1 MGGNGGQLKDGVFAE
16 NALHEYRLIIDI
28 SSRTLWHF
36 VNVNGKTNQF
46 VAAPINS
53 SDHMLPKSI
62 NWSKWGNN
70 ENLEVTCGRNYSA
83 FMSSLIATFFLALFS
98 IHGAN
103 AVGTAFGYATAATGG
118 GSATPALPSSTSQ
131 LVSWLGDS
139 TTRVI
144 LLDKIYDFTD
154 AEGSVT
160 GSVCSPWSCS
170 PNPQQMIETS
180 AGSCKS
186 YTKTSATW
194 KKAATTRIVVG
205 SNKTLL
211 GKGSS
216 GEWKGLSLTNVK
228 NVIIQN
234 IHITDLNPKYVWG
247 GDAISVSGSTD
258 VWINHNYFQNVGRQF
273 IVSHF
278 EANTITISNNIF
290 HGSTTYSTGCDGHHY
305 WVFLFVGKDDKI
317 TLAKNYGRGPHIGGT
332 SGYSQLLHA
341 YNNYFVSITGHALD
355 AQTGSKT
362 IFEGNYFNSVKTPV
376 TTDTTGAAYV
386 PTTSTHASS
395 CGTYLSRSCYVNSF
409 LSSGSVSRADI
420 GAVPYFQSTSSVKSA
435 SIMDASQVSSYV
447 QSNAGLGK

>member
-1 MGGNGGQLKDGVFAE
+1 MSPLVGIFFAV
-16 NALHEYRLIIDI
+16 LLSIQKI
-28 SSRTLWHF
+28 S
-36 VNVNGKTNQF
+36 
-46 VAAPINS
+46 
-53 SDHMLPKSI
+53 
-62 NWSKWGNN
+62 
-70 ENLEVTCGRNYSA
+70 
-83 FMSSLIATFFLALFS
+83 
-98 IHGAN
+98 
-103 AVGTAFGYATAATGG
+103 AVGTAFGYAAAATGG
-118 GSATPALPSSTSQ
+118 GSAAPDVPSSNSE

-170 PNPQQMIETS
+170 PNPQQLIDSS
-180 AGSCKS
+180 AGGCENYSK
-186 YTKTSATW
+186 
-194 KKAATTRIVVG
+194 KKAATTGITVG

-216 GEWKGLSLTNVK
+216 GGIKGKGLAITNVK

-234 IHITDLNPKYVWG
+234 IRITDLNPKYVWG
-247 GDAISVSGSTD
+247 GDAIAISGSTN
-258 VWINHNYFQNVGRQF
+258 VWIDHNYFQNVGRQF
-273 IVSHF
+273 IVSHY
-278 EANTITISNNIF
+278 EANTITISNNVF

-317 TLAKNYGRGPHIGGT
+317 TLAKNYIYWTAGRGPHIGGT

-341 YNNYFVSITGHALD
+341 YNNYLVSITGHALD

-362 IFEGNYFNSVKTPV
+362 IFEGNYFNTVTTPV
-376 TTDTTGAAYV
+376 TSDTSGAAYV

-395 CGTYLSRSCYVNSF
+395 CSTYLGRNCYLNSF

-435 SIMDASQVSSYV
+435 SIMDASQVPNYV
-447 QSNAGLGK
+447 QSNAGLGKVN